1 MVKKM
6 HKAAPASDAAQA
18 DTGSTPR
25 GASTGLLD
33 SQLAQ
38 TVKDS
43 AQQIWLAGLGA
54 FAKAQG
60 GGSKVFDAL
69 MKEGAS
75 LQRKTQTAAEETL
88 GDVAGKMPAMAGE
101 VGHKANAQWDK
112 LETIF
117 EERTGRAL
125 AKLGVP
131 SAKQLAALAARV
143 DALAAAV
150 AQLGGA
156 AAPAPEA
163 KPAKPANP
171 AKAAKAAEAAA
182 AAPLLAKRPM
192 FRPGKDATA
201 KPVVAPAP
209 APAPEASRPAR
220 KAAKTAATAVA
231 DAPAKPSARKRA
243 KPAA

>member
-25 GASTGLLD
+25 GASAGLLD

-88 GDVAGKMPAMAGE
+88 GDVAGKMTAMAGE

-163 KPAKPANP
+163 KPAKPAKP

-182 AAPLLAKRPM
+182 AAPLLARRPK

-209 APAPEASRPAR
+209 AASRPAR